1 MKNVLHLITNHY
13 QSMSVSEREIAKY
26 VLKNPEEVIL
36 LSMRALA
43 EKTKLSDNTVLRFCR
58 TCGFSGYLDFKTA
71 LMPQI
76 VIQKGSIYRQVDTR
90 DPFTNQK
97 NKIAENITA
106 AIRETYEITD
116 ETTIDT
122 IARKITQSR
131 HVYVVGLA
139 GSFGVSQVLADSLL
153 TLGVP
158 ASALADRVEIERTCL
173 NLGGDTVLI
182 GFSHHGETDEVLMA
196 VRRAAENGAFTVLV
210 SNNITAAHEAAADVS
225 LLTQVPAVNISGAYF
240 ALPRIVQ
247 LSLVELILSKIA
259 SFLTNRKNPGQAD
272 DGAEEEVP
280 MG

>member
-1 MKNVLHLITNHY
+1 MKNVLHLITNQY
-13 QSMSVSEREIAKY
+13 QSMSVSEKKIATY
-26 VLKNPEEVIL
+26 ILNNPEEVIL

-43 EKTKLSDNTVLRFCR
+43 EKTELSDNTVLRFCR

-76 VIQKGSIYRQVDTR
+76 VIQKGSIYRQVDTH
-90 DPFTNQK
+90 DPFTIQK

-106 AIRETYEITD
+106 AIRETYEMT
-116 ETTIDT
+116 EEKNIDT
-122 IARKITQSR
+122 IARKITQSN

-158 ASALADRVEIERTCL
+158 SSALADRVEMERTCL
-173 NLGGDTVLI
+173 NLTGESVLI

-196 VRRAAENGAFTVLV
+196 VRRAGENGAFTVLV
-210 SNNITAAHEAAADVS
+210 SNNITAAQEAAATVS

-259 SFLTNRKNPGQAD
+259 SFLTEKKNPGRRD
-272 DGAEEEVP
+272 NGAEEEVP